1 MSKADRLRQA
11 RIDAGYSSASEA
23 ARAFGFKIPTLTS
36 HENDTRDFDDKT
48 ARQYA
53 RAFRV
58 SVEWLVFGRGDRS
71 PPQQAR
77 LVGYVGAG
85 SEAHYY
91 GDGHNLNEFVPMP
104 PGGTDTTVAVEI
116 RGESLGPLFNRWLV
130 YYDDVHTPPHDGLL
144 RKLCVVGLDDGRVL
158 VKQLLKGSSPG
169 FWHLVSQTEGV
180 IENARISWAA
190 EVKAIVPR

>member
-1 MSKADRLRQA
+1 MKKNRIAELRQA
-11 RIDAGYSSASEA
+11 KGWSQEDLAKRIGSSNQQIGRLEAG
-23 ARAFGFKIPTLTS
+23 ARRLTVDWM
-36 HENDTRDFDDKT
+36 ERIAGALGVPVT
-48 ARQYA
+48 
-53 RAFRV
+53 
-58 SVEWLVFGRGDRS
+58 ELLPLRGDGLA
-71 PPQQAR
+71 P

-91 GDGHNLNEFVPMP
+91 GDGQSPNEFVPMP
-104 PGGTDTTVAVEI
+104 PGGSRDTVAVEI

-158 VKQLLKGSSPG
+158 VKQLLRGSSPG

-180 IENARISWAA
+180 IENARITWAA